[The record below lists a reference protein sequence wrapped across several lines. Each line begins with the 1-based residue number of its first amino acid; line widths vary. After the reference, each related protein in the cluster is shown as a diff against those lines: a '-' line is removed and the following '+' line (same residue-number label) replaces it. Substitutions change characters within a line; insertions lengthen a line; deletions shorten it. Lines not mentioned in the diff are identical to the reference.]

1 MVWKKILPYKS
12 KRTVDK
18 LYFGKSKTKTTLSFK
33 TKLIKAAGG
42 YGGFINKYKKD
53 PFYTTESQA
62 EKLVGRNTRCFC
74 GSGKKVKKC
83 CLKT

>member
-1 MVWKKILPYKS
+1 
-12 KRTVDK
+12 VDK
-18 LYFGKSKTKTTLSFK
+18 LHFGTSKTKTKVSFK

-42 YGGFINKYKKD
+42 YGGFINTYKKD

-62 EKLVGRNTRCFC
+62 AKLVGRNKACIC

-83 CLKT
+83 CLSK